1 MRTRFWVSSLVLAA
15 CLSISAAESVQLA
28 SGKAITYSSS
38 DGSTVFFIPKSSGGS
53 SRLSVQ
59 RDATVAKD
67 SNPTSVKLVAQVSDS
82 AIVLIDSYPSI
93 PRGMSYCQAGEERF
107 LRVLAISGKRPS
119 ETFHLKLES
128 CRKNIELA
136 SPGLKWSPD
145 TSILS
150 IRWLSAPGQNGKAED
165 RRLKIS
171 AKGKVS

>member
-15 CLSISAAESVQLA
+15 CLSISAADSVQLA

-38 DGSTVFFIPKSSGGS
+38 DGTTVFFIPKSGGGTS
-53 SRLSVQ
+53 PLSVQ

-67 SNPTSVKLVAQVSDS
+67 SKPTSVKLVAQVSNS
-82 AIVLIDSYPSI
+82 AIVLIDAYPSI
-93 PRGMSYCQAGEERF
+93 PGGMSYCQAGEERF

-128 CRKNIELA
+128 CRENIELA
-136 SPGLKWSPD
+136 SPGLKWSPE
-145 TSILS
+145 TNNLS
-150 IRWLSAPGQNGKAED
+150 IRWLSAPGQTGKRED